1 MLRGRER
8 SQRLSAALRPA
19 CRLQQIFRRDIA
31 RSPSC
36 SHEVFDN
43 PRGMPPCTECFR
55 HSSKIP
61 ELTVLDLPEMIDPGK
76 QGLLMRDNYGNS
88 LFPEGQVMAYPFFFL
103 NIQRTE
109 RFIEYQK
116 II

>member
-1 MLRGRER
+1 
-8 SQRLSAALRPA
+8 
-19 CRLQQIFRRDIA
+19 
-31 RSPSC
+31 
-36 SHEVFDN
+36 
-43 PRGMPPCTECFR
+43 
-55 HSSKIP
+55 
-61 ELTVLDLPEMIDPGK
+61 MIDPGK

-116 II
+116 IILSA